1 VSGDGKTSIWKNGAL
16 VPYAEATTHVLSHAL
31 HYGTGVFEGIRVYR
45 GPAGLAVFRL
55 REHVQRLIDSAK
67 LYKIPMPVSFQ
78 QVFDACR
85 EVVRANGLDEC
96 YLRPLAYL
104 GHGPLGVYAKNVPTD
119 VIVAAFPWGRYLGP
133 ESLERG
139 IKATVSSWR
148 RLHHAAFP
156 TTAKGSGQYLNSALA
171 VREAKE
177 RGFDEAILLDA
188 SGNVSEGSGENLFLV
203 ADGVL
208 ATPGLDASILPGIT
222 RDTVLTLAKDLGLH
236 AEVRPVTR
244 AELNVAAEVFFTGT
258 AAEITPIR
266 EIDGYVIGNGRR
278 GPVTERLQTAF
289 FRAVRG
295 EEPRHKDWLAPV

>member
-16 VPYAEATTHVLSHAL
+16 VPYAQATTHVLSHAL

-55 REHVQRLIDSAK
+55 REHVQRLFDSAK
-67 LYKIPMPVSFQ
+67 LYKIPMPVSFE

-104 GHGPLGVYAKNVPTD
+104 GHGPLGVYAKSVPTD

-156 TTAKGSGQYLNSALA
+156 TTAKGSGQYVNSALA

-177 RGFDEAILLDA
+177 KGFEEAILLDA
-188 SGNVSEGSGENLFLV
+188 EGRVSEGSGENIFLV

-208 ATPGLDASILPGIT
+208 VTPGLDASILPGIT
-222 RDTVLTLAKDLGLH
+222 RDTVLTLATDLGLQSQ
-236 AEVRPVTR
+236 VRPVTR
-244 AELNVAAEVFFTGT
+244 AELTVAEEVFFTGT

-266 EIDGYVIGNGRR
+266 EIDGYVIGNGKR
-278 GPVTERLQTAF
+278 GPITERLQTAF

>member
-1 VSGDGKTSIWKNGAL
+1 MATVQPPAPKTARPAGHANGHAQPAGQASMQNIWPADASDRPIIWVNGKL
-16 VPYAEATTHVLSHAL
+16 VPKSQATVSVYDHGLL
-31 HYGTGVFEGIRVYR
+31 YGDGVFEGIRVYR

-55 REHVQRLIDSAK
+55 REHVQRLFDSAK

-148 RLHHAAFP
+148 RPIFWRVFLRRRRTTSARRCPATSAA
-156 TTAKGSGQYLNSALA
+156 A
-171 VREAKE
+171 R
-177 RGFDEAILLDA
+177 AIRR
-188 SGNVSEGSGENLFLV
+188 SS
-203 ADGVL
+203 
-208 ATPGLDASILPGIT
+208 
-222 RDTVLTLAKDLGLH
+222 
-236 AEVRPVTR
+236 RP
-244 AELNVAAEVFFTGT
+244 
-258 AAEITPIR
+258 
-266 EIDGYVIGNGRR
+266 
-278 GPVTERLQTAF
+278 
-289 FRAVRG
+289 
-295 EEPRHKDWLAPV
+295 